1 MTILSV
7 LLARVVLSIKL
18 NADFIRRKERKLKA
32 SDTNGTYS
40 FVKTAN
46 VLYCRTAL
54 TEFRNGL
61 RESCPLPFLQ
71 R

>member
-1 MTILSV
+1 MTILSA
-7 LLARVVLSIKL
+7 LLARVVLSIKW
-18 NADFIRRKERKLKA
+18 NADFIRIKECKLKP

-46 VLYCRTAL
+46 VLYYRTAL
-54 TEFRNGL
+54 TEFRKGL
-61 RESCPLPFLQ
+61 LESCPLPFLQ